1 MMGQILIMDIRDTIN
16 GLKSLELGGEETN
29 GIGGG
34 GKNGGS
40 WDNGRKRALESG
52 KKGLLV

>member
-34 GKNGGS
+34 GKNTWRFGTME
-40 WDNGRKRALESG
+40 GREL
-52 KKGLLV
+52 